1 MPSFCLGYV
10 YLKNLTLAIKHC
22 YFFFLRRTKAFIY
35 LPKYGI
41 LLFLNFLV
49 LMNEILFFS
58 HLFVV
63 MLFVLISLKLG
74 KEAVIASV
82 SMQVIL
88 ANLFVTKQISWFGW
102 EITCSDV
109 FAIGSIFS
117 LNLLREY
124 FSLELAKKTI
134 WISFFSMIFFT
145 VMSQI
150 HLFYLPSVFDTTHS
164 AFLQILTPTPRLLL
178 ASLVTFMIVQQL
190 DIRLFSFLKKQL
202 SIPFWIR
209 NAVCVTITQLLDTVL
224 FSFLGLFSLVACL
237 TDIILVSYFVK
248 IVIIALL
255 APLTACV
262 KWMIPQSPKDSHEIS
277 F

>member
-1 MPSFCLGYV
+1 
-10 YLKNLTLAIKHC
+10 
-22 YFFFLRRTKAFIY
+22 
-35 LPKYGI
+35 
-41 LLFLNFLV
+41 
-49 LMNEILFFS
+49 MNEILFFS
-58 HLFVV
+58 HLFIV

-74 KEAVIASV
+74 KEAVIASIAI
-82 SMQVIL
+82 QAIL
-88 ANLFVTKQISWFGW
+88 ANLFVIKQISWFGW
-102 EITCSDV
+102 EITSSDV

-124 FSLELAKKTI
+124 FGLGIAKKAI
-134 WISFFSMIFFT
+134 WISFFTMIFFT

-150 HLFYLPSVFDTTHS
+150 HLFYLPSAFDTTHT

-178 ASLVTFMIVQQL
+178 ASLTTFMIVQQL
-190 DIRLFSFLKKQL
+190 DIKLFGFLKKHL

-209 NAVCVTITQLLDTVL
+209 NAVCVTITQLFDTIL

-262 KWMIPQSPKDSHEIS
+262 KWLIPQTPRDSHDIS
-277 F
+277 L

>member
-1 MPSFCLGYV
+1 
-10 YLKNLTLAIKHC
+10 
-22 YFFFLRRTKAFIY
+22 
-35 LPKYGI
+35 
-41 LLFLNFLV
+41 
-49 LMNEILFFS
+49 MNEILFFS
-58 HLFVV
+58 HLFIV

-74 KEAVIASV
+74 KEAVIASIA
-82 SMQVIL
+82 MQAIL
-88 ANLFVTKQISWFGW
+88 ANLFVIKQISWFGW

-124 FSLELAKKTI
+124 FGLKLAKKAI
-134 WISFFSMIFFT
+134 WVSFFAMIFFT
-145 VMSQI
+145 LMSQI
-150 HLFYLPSVFDTTHS
+150 HLFYLPSAFDTTHS

-178 ASLVTFMIVQQL
+178 ASLTTFMIVQQL
-190 DIRLFSFLKKQL
+190 DIRLFGFLKKQP

-237 TDIILVSYFVK
+237 TDIIFVSYFVK
-248 IVIIALL
+248 IVIIASL

-262 KWMIPQSPKDSHEIS
+262 KWLIPQTPRDSHDIS
-277 F
+277 L